1 MILSDWR
8 SGSFFSVNL
17 GGGVGV
23 TMGCYWAWGISGMQI
38 HIVHIVRKYIA
49 NTLSIRKAWTNVCA
63 ENMINRH
70 CLWLEQLNWIG
81 WIFFIWR
88 MEILRSSDHSTVVIC
103 QWATE
108 LDTGSSSSTC
118 QPSSINN
125 VPRESVPDM
134 SICCNQAWM
143 HSYSVSI
150 DRARQV
156 IELMLIIEH
165 VDHISYLWKTTPTNQ
180 WGSARS
186 LVDLDK

>member
-1 MILSDWR
+1 M
-8 SGSFFSVNL
+8 
-17 GGGVGV
+17 GV

-38 HIVHIVRKYIA
+38 HLYTV
-49 NTLSIRKAWTNVCA
+49 NTLSTRKAWTNVCA
-63 ENMINRH
+63 GNMINRQY
-70 CLWLEQLNWIG
+70 LWGWTTKLNWMN
-81 WIFFIWR
+81 FFFWR

-125 VPRESVPDM
+125 APRENVPDM
-134 SICCNQAWM
+134 SICCNRAWI

-150 DRARQV
+150 DRVRQV
-156 IELMLIIEH
+156 MELVLIIEL
-165 VDHISYLWKTTPTNQ
+165 VDHISYLGKTTPRNQ

-186 LVDLDK
+186 LVTWISKNFNTKFKIETVNWSLRQEAWWKK

>member
-1 MILSDWR
+1 MILSDWKF
-8 SGSFFSVNL
+8 GNFFSVNL
-17 GGGVGV
+17 GGGMGV
-23 TMGCYWAWGISGMQI
+23 TMGCYWAWGISGMQYTCTQQTLYPPEKPGQTC
-38 HIVHIVRKYIA
+38 VREIW
-49 NTLSIRKAWTNVCA
+49 LIGSISGV
-63 ENMINRH
+63 
-70 CLWLEQLNWIG
+70 EQLNWIG

-125 VPRESVPDM
+125 APRENVPYM
-134 SICCNQAWM
+134 SICCNQAWI

-156 IELMLIIEH
+156 MELVFIIEL
-165 VDHISYLWKTTPTNQ
+165 VDHISYLGKTTPRNQ